1 MLQKTLYYAKKFFH
15 AVPASF
21 RDSIAALGVLMVL
34 YSVLRL
40 GFYLVNRDFF
50 IDVPSSELL
59 AAFWHGLRFDLSALI
74 LVNVPVLVLYNIPG
88 SLSRQRWYRTVI
100 FVLFCL
106 INIIGFL
113 LNIAD
118 YGYYPMIQ
126 RRLLYEPYTMLP
138 DLLRMA
144 PGVLVRYW
152 PLTLAFVL
160 LSSAFVLVF
169 ARLFSRL
176 HRVPENTNWKRSLV
190 ALAVLVILSVVGIR
204 GGLQLKPIRQANAFF
219 STHLSVGYLCLNST
233 YTVFR
238 SLFQKKLPG
247 IHLLPEAE
255 VRREITHMVR
265 QADET
270 MLDSEYVFLREKK
283 PVEAPRRFNVVVF
296 IMENWTAEYI
306 SAISGRP
313 TVTPFFDS
321 LAAGGAL
328 FTNFFADGRRS
339 IEAVPSVLAS
349 VPGLYDVSI
358 IGSKAEMDKFRG
370 LGSIL
375 LEFGYTTSF
384 HHGARTGSMGFDG
397 FARLA
402 GFMNYYGREDFP
414 TVSDSV
420 DDGMWGIIDEPFF
433 LDAARRMDG
442 FGKPFCSAIFSLS
455 SHDPYYI
462 PPHRQQSIPKVP
474 GESEF
479 ERSMRYSDFSLG
491 QFFRYARSR
500 PWFDSTIFVI
510 TGDHTLF
517 TARNNMYS
525 SFHVPCLVYCPAL
538 VPPQVIPEVGQHV
551 DILPTILDLLRL
563 HVRHAS
569 MGRSLLD
576 KDGPRYAFEKF
587 GPEYAVFSD
596 QFVLVNNLER
606 DAGLFAY
613 LEDPF
618 YRHNLLEEYPDRAN
632 ALRRILFA
640 YVQAVTTAMAEDR
653 VYR

>member
-1 MLQKTLYYAKKFFH
+1 MLQKPLYYTKRFFR
-15 AVPASF
+15 AAPGPF
-21 RDSIAALGVLMVL
+21 RDSIAALGILMLL
-34 YSVLRL
+34 YSLLRL
-40 GFYLVNRDFF
+40 GFYLVNLDFF
-50 IDVPSSELL
+50 TDVSSSEII

-74 LVNVPVLVLYNIPG
+74 LVNVPPLLLYNLPG
-88 SLSRQRWYRTVI
+88 NLFRWKWYRAVV
-100 FVLFCL
+100 FVFFCL
-106 INIIGFL
+106 VNIIGLL
-113 LNIAD
+113 LNLAD
-118 YGYYPMIQ
+118 YGYFPMIQ

-138 DLLRMA
+138 DLVRMA
-144 PGVLVRYW
+144 PGVLIRYW
-152 PLTLAFVL
+152 PLTLVFVL
-160 LSSAFVLVF
+160 LSSAFVVGF
-169 ARLFSRL
+169 ARLFARM
-176 HRVPENTNWKRSLV
+176 HRIPENTGWKIRLVSLT
-190 ALAVLVILSVVGIR
+190 VLIVFSVIGIR

-219 STHLSVGYLCLNST
+219 SPHLSVGYLCLNST

-255 VRREITHMVR
+255 VRRVIARMVR

-270 MLDSEYVFLREKK
+270 MIDSQYVFLREKE
-283 PVEAPRRFNVVVF
+283 PVESPRRFNVVVF

-321 LAAGGAL
+321 LATGGAL
-328 FTNFFADGRRS
+328 FTNFLADGRRS

-375 LEFGYTTSF
+375 LQYGYTTSF

-402 GFMNYYGREDFP
+402 GFTNYYGREDFP
-414 TVSDSV
+414 DISDSV

-433 LDAARRMDG
+433 LDAGRRMDD
-442 FGKPFCSAIFSLS
+442 FGTPFCAVVFSLS

-462 PPHRQQSIPKVP
+462 PAHRQQVIPRVP

-479 ERSMRYSDFSLG
+479 ARSMRYSDFSLG
-491 QFFRYARSR
+491 RFFRYARSK

-525 SFHVPCLVYCPAL
+525 SFHVPCLIYCPAL
-538 VPPQVIPEVGQHV
+538 VPPQVISKVGQHV

-563 HVRHAS
+563 PVRHAS
-569 MGRSLLD
+569 MGRSLFD
-576 KDGPRYAFEKF
+576 NDRPRYAFEKY

-596 QFVLVNNLER
+596 RFVLVNNLER

-613 LEDPF
+613 QEDPF
-618 YRHNLLEEYPDRAN
+618 YRHNLLEQYPDRAG

-640 YVQAVTTAMAEDR
+640 YVQAVTTAIAKDR